1 MIKDLV
7 TAATLVSPPPRGKG
21 LRGLALTLLLTSQAQ
36 AEPAHPARL
45 HVGDH
50 VLMTHDWDYYTDRW
64 LPAGPEIN
72 TACFRVIAV
81 EGTETT
87 MELVLG
93 RYFTWW
99 DETEQRPGYQD
110 VWLGTTEEYLEK
122 RPDAAPRELAQGQ
135 FTTVAGCGGTS

>member
-1 MIKDLV
+1 MEMGGFL
-7 TAATLVSPPPRGKG
+7 
-21 LRGLALTLLLTSQAQ
+21 LALTLLTPQAQ

-50 VLMTHDWDYYTDRW
+50 VLMTHDWDYDIDRW
-64 LPAGPEIN
+64 LPAGPEVN

-87 MELVLG
+87 MELISG

-99 DETEQRPGYQD
+99 DETEQQPGYQD
-110 VWLGTTEEYLEK
+110 VWLGTTKEYLEK